1 MVNLVETVETEFHQT
16 LLVPQFLVLAVE
28 VVELTTKPMA

>member
-1 MVNLVETVETEFHQT
+1 VNLVEMVAMEFHQT
-16 LLVPQFLVLAVE
+16 LLVPQYLVLAVE